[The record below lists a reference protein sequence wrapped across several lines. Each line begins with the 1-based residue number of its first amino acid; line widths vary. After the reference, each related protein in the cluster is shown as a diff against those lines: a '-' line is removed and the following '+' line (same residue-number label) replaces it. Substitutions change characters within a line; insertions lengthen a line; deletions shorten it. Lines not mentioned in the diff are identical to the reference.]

1 MVFFPHH
8 KITSYT
14 YCINTVLKGPSHGLS
29 ELPET
34 IKNVEQQILMDQ
46 TNLTYFIFIEFLLSV
61 VLNDTQP
68 VWGLESS

>member
-1 MVFFPHH
+1 MVFFPCH

-34 IKNVEQQILMDQ
+34 IKNLEQQIFMDQ
-46 TNLTYFIFIEFLLSV
+46 KKTIYFIFISFCYPSYLMIHNLC
-61 VLNDTQP
+61 
-68 VWGLESS
+68 GG

>member
-1 MVFFPHH
+1 MVFFPCH

-14 YCINTVLKGPSHGLS
+14 YCINTVLKGPSHELS

-34 IKNVEQQILMDQ
+34 IKNLEQQIFMDQ
-46 TNLTYFIFIEFLLSV
+46 TKPTCFIFMDFLLSII
-61 VLNDTQP
+61 LNDTQP